1 MAILRD
7 IKIYQDIFVLLFTTS
22 FFLFAILR
30 SQYYKYAKLLVLGAF
45 SQRYAN
51 QYLREDNFFTERV
64 NLITFLIIIL
74 NLTLF
79 VSKILEYNIVSK
91 IFLTALYILTYY
103 AIKFVLIKFMSFSFK
118 LKEIS
123 KLILFFTLMFD
134 RVLAIVMFPL
144 LICIYFFFID
154 AYDFLVCITYILML
168 ILLFL
173 KSICFINLGYN
184 SFGISKFYIFLY
196 LCVLEFFPIMILVKT
211 ILF

>member
-1 MAILRD
+1 MVFIVIISLIISIFTLIFERVKMIGIL
-7 IKIYQDIFVLLFTTS
+7 S
-22 FFLFAILR
+22 
-30 SQYYKYAKLLVLGAF
+30 SLGAK
-45 SQRYAN
+45 
-51 QYLREDNFFTERV
+51 E
-64 NLITFLIIIL
+64 NLL
-74 NLTLF
+74 
-79 VSKILEYNIVSK
+79 SK
-91 IFLTALYILTYY
+91 IFITLLYILTYY
-103 AIKFVLIKFMSFSFK
+103 AIKFVLIKFLSFSFK

-123 KLILFFTLMFD
+123 RLILFFTLMFD

-144 LICIYFFFID
+144 LICMFFFYID
-154 AYDFLVCITYILML
+154 AYDFLVCITYSLML

>member
-22 FFLFAILR
+22 FFLYAILR
-30 SQYYKYAKLLVLGAF
+30 SQYYKYVKLLVLGAV

-64 NLITFLIIIL
+64 NLITFQLIIL

-79 VSKILEYNIVSK
+79 ISKILEYFTLSK
-91 IFLTALYILTYY
+91 IFITLLYILTYY
-103 AIKFVLIKFMSFSFK
+103 AVKFVLIKFLSFSFK

-134 RVLAIVMFPL
+134 RVFAIVMFPL
-144 LICIYFFFID
+144 LICMYFFSID
-154 AYDFLVCITYILML
+154 AYDFLIWTTYILML
-168 ILLFL
+168 ILVFL
-173 KSICFINLGYN
+173 KSICFVNLGYN

>member
-7 IKIYQDIFVLLFTTS
+7 IKIYQDIFVLLFITS

-30 SQYYKYAKLLVLGAF
+30 SQYYKYAKLLVLGVV

-91 IFLTALYILTYY
+91 IFLTALSILTYY

-168 ILLFL
+168 ILLLL

>member
-30 SQYYKYAKLLVLGAF
+30 SEYYKYAKLLVLGAV

-64 NLITFLIIIL
+64 NLITFLLIIL

-79 VSKILEYNIVSK
+79 ISKILEYYTLSK
-91 IFLTALYILTYY
+91 IFITLLYILTYY
-103 AIKFVLIKFMSFSFK
+103 AIKFVLIKFLSFSFK

-123 KLILFFTLMFD
+123 RLILFFSLMFD
-134 RVLAIVMFPL
+134 RILAIIMFPL
-144 LICIYFFFID
+144 LICMYFFSID
-154 AYDFLVCITYILML
+154 AYDFLIWTTYILML
-168 ILLFL
+168 ILVFL
-173 KSICFINLGYN
+173 KSICFVNLGYN

>member
-30 SQYYKYAKLLVLGAF
+30 SQYYKYAKLLVLGAV

-79 VSKILEYNIVSK
+79 VSKILEYNLVSK
-91 IFLTALYILTYY
+91 IFLTALSILTYY

-154 AYDFLVCITYILML
+154 AYDFLVCITYILSL
-168 ILLFL
+168 IH
-173 KSICFINLGYN
+173 I
-184 SFGISKFYIFLY
+184 
-196 LCVLEFFPIMILVKT
+196 
-211 ILF
+211 

>member
-7 IKIYQDIFVLLFTTS
+7 IHINQEILVLLFATS

-30 SQYYKYAKLLVLGAF
+30 SQYYKYTKLLVLGAV

-51 QYLREDNFFTERV
+51 QFLREDNFFTERV
-64 NLITFLIIIL
+64 NLITFLIVIL
-74 NLTLF
+74 NFTLF
-79 VSKILEYNIVSK
+79 ISKILEYYLVSK
-91 IFLTALYILTYY
+91 IFITLLYILTYY
-103 AIKFVLIKFMSFSFK
+103 AVKFVLIKFLSFSFK

-134 RVLAIVMFPL
+134 RVLAIIMFPL
-144 LICIYFFFID
+144 LICMYFFSVD
-154 AYDFLVCITYILML
+154 AYDFLIWTTYSLMIILV
-168 ILLFL
+168 FL
-173 KSICFINLGYN
+173 KSICFVNLGYN

-196 LCVLEFFPIMILVKT
+196 LCTLEFFPIMILVKT